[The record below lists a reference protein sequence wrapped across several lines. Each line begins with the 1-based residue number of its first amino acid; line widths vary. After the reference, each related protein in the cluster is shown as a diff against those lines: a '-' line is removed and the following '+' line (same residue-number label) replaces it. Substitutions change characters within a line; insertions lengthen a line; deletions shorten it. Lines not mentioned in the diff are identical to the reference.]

1 MNRKALG
8 RGLEALIPA
17 SAASLPPAAPAP
29 VVPGSSPA
37 AVAGAQRS
45 ASVERIRPNPYQPR
59 TQFDAEALRELA
71 DSIRENGLLQPLL
84 VREAGNGDL
93 ELIAGERRFLA
104 AKQAGLREV
113 PVVVRTASKR
123 EMLQMAL
130 VENLQRQDLNGI
142 EEAEAY
148 QRLATEFGMTQ
159 ESIAERVG
167 KSRVAVTNSLR
178 LLSLEPEYREMISRG
193 TLTPGHARALLGV
206 QEGTARRR
214 LANDIVKQGLSVRQ
228 AELRAQGQRPTAA
241 RPAARRRSHPALG
254 VWEERLRTRFATQV
268 RIAGGLGRGRIEI
281 QYFSE
286 EDLERILELSG
297 VGTGL

>member
-17 SAASLPPAAPAP
+17 APPSAPMPASPAP
-29 VVPGSSPA
+29 EREASGHHAVP
-37 AVAGAQRS
+37 
-45 ASVERIRPNPYQPR
+45 VERIRPNPYQPR
-59 TQFDAEALRELA
+59 TQFDAEALKELA

-84 VREAGNGDL
+84 VRDAGHGEF
-93 ELIAGERRFLA
+93 ELIAGERRFIA
-104 AKQAGLREV
+104 AKQAGLRDV

-148 QRLATEFGMTQ
+148 QRLATEFGLTQ
-159 ESIAERVG
+159 EVIADRVG
-167 KSRVAVTNSLR
+167 KSRVAVTNALR
-178 LLSLEPEYREMISRG
+178 LLSLEEEYRDMVSRG
-193 TLTPGHARALLGV
+193 TLTAGHARALLAV
-206 QEGTARRR
+206 AEGSARRR

-228 AELRAQGQRPTAA
+228 AEVRAQGQRPKSA

-254 VWEERLRTRFATQV
+254 EWEDRLRARFGTQV
-268 RIAGGLGRGRIEI
+268 RIAGGIGRGRVEI
-281 QYFSE
+281 HYFSE

-297 VGTGL
+297 VGSGL